1 MDMVISGINIF
12 WRFIKFSTKKNM
24 KKKILPISIILIFGL
39 IFIVFYKGLQDS
51 NIYTPDANIK
61 NDIPIFNTKDF
72 YSDETINSFGFFKVD
87 KNYLLNIWS
96 SWCVP
101 CRQEHKFLMVLN
113 EENKINLIGL
123 NYKDNKK
130 KAKKFLD
137 ELGNPY
143 NKVFVDLDGTIAI
156 EWGAYGVPESY
167 LILNNKIVKKYI
179 GPLNQKSIEEIK
191 LFIK

>member
-1 MDMVISGINIF
+1 M
-12 WRFIKFSTKKNM
+12 KN
-24 KKKILPISIILIFGL
+24 KLLPIIITSLFII
-39 IFIVFYKGLQDS
+39 IFIFFYKGLQNS
-51 NIYTPDANIK
+51 NIYTPETKINIK
-61 NDIPIFNTKDF
+61 VPSFDAELFHEKKL
-72 YSDETINSFGFFKVD
+72 INSSELFQVD
-87 KNYLLNIWS
+87 KYYLLNIWS

-179 GPLNQKSIEEIK
+179 GPLNQKSIDEIK

>member
-1 MDMVISGINIF
+1 
-12 WRFIKFSTKKNM
+12 M

-179 GPLNQKSIEEIK
+179 GPLNQKSIDEIK